1 MGGACVSIKSKT
13 VKSKQKN
20 GDNNEKKIPDK
31 ENENKDLKDKETK
44 DNQNQK
50 ENSPKEITFKI
61 IYKDKEYS
69 EKVKTSE
76 KISHLFTLIKK
87 YQNNKY
93 SEFDLIFEE
102 NISLSSKLNEE
113 ISEVFKN
120 KEDITLKMLYL
131 GLEISFDIKKEIEI
145 SNTLIAQPLFDLGE
159 NIGLLIYHKLDN
171 NFTSEIL
178 KSQKLS
184 KYNHLSAY
192 CTCKNVL
199 FICGGESKENKGTN
213 NRNYI
218 SNFTKIDLFN
228 TETINELPMLEQARA
243 WHSMIFVPPKLIFII
258 GGDTKTVELFD
269 IERGEL
275 NSDSEMNEIR
285 NECTLFCLNDAIL
298 YAFSGVSING
308 NYIKNIEKCN
318 LRAEERKWKIIEI
331 KNNEI
336 QIQNCFYISCFT
348 ENSSNIILFAENENE
363 NHSYDSLEFEEEEEK
378 GKLKVFNSNM
388 KITDV
393 CPDKTFHP
401 INNNMSILLPLI
413 GNHVSVYYTKKEFE
427 LEKKSFPDA
436 LKQIYD

>member
-1 MGGACVSIKSKT
+1 
-13 VKSKQKN
+13 
-20 GDNNEKKIPDK
+20 
-31 ENENKDLKDKETK
+31 
-44 DNQNQK
+44 
-50 ENSPKEITFKI
+50 
-61 IYKDKEYS
+61 
-69 EKVKTSE
+69 
-76 KISHLFTLIKK
+76 
-87 YQNNKY
+87 
-93 SEFDLIFEE
+93 
-102 NISLSSKLNEE
+102 
-113 ISEVFKN
+113 
-120 KEDITLKMLYL
+120 
-131 GLEISFDIKKEIEI
+131 
-145 SNTLIAQPLFDLGE
+145 
-159 NIGLLIYHKLDN
+159 
-171 NFTSEIL
+171 
-178 KSQKLS
+178 
-184 KYNHLSAY
+184 
-192 CTCKNVL
+192 
-199 FICGGESKENKGTN
+199 
-213 NRNYI
+213 
-218 SNFTKIDLFN
+218 
-228 TETINELPMLEQARA
+228 MLEQARA

-269 IERGEL
+269 IERGEI

-336 QIQNCFYISCFT
+336 QIQNCFYISCKNVLFICGGESKENKGTNISCFT